1 MRQHYSVV
9 VFDLDGTLVDTAP
22 DLTTALN
29 HMLGQLGRE
38 QLPQA
43 RVLGM
48 IGRGV
53 RVLIEQGLSAT
64 GEVTPEAV
72 EEGLK
77 IFLSYYEM
85 HIADESRPYEGVE
98 ATLDSLGARG
108 VRLAI
113 CTNKPEHHT
122 RKLLTALGWSNRFA
136 SVIGGDTLPKR
147 KPDPAPLREAIRR
160 AGGGSAVLVGD
171 SMTDVETAVVANLPC
186 VVVTYGYRDRPAEDL
201 GATILIDRFE
211 QLVVGLARIA

>member
-1 MRQHYSVV
+1 MKHFSVV

-22 DLTTALN
+22 DLSAALN

-53 RVLIEQGLSAT
+53 RVLIEQGLAAT
-64 GEVTPEAV
+64 GETTPEML

-77 IFLSYYEM
+77 IFLSYYEA
-85 HIADESRPYEGVE
+85 HIADRSRPYEGVE
-98 ATLDSLGARG
+98 TTLDLLAARG

-113 CTNKPEHHT
+113 CTNKPEQPT
-122 RKLLTALGWSNRFA
+122 CKLLAALGWTGRFA
-136 SVIGGDTLPKR
+136 SVIGGDTLPER

-160 AGGGSAVLVGD
+160 VGGGPAVLVGD
-171 SMTDVETAVVANLPC
+171 SMTDVETARAAELPC
-186 VVVTYGYRDRPAEDL
+186 VVVTYGYRDRLAEEL

-211 QLVVGLARIA
+211 QLAVGPARIA

>member
-1 MRQHYSVV
+1 MKHFSVV

-22 DLTTALN
+22 DLTAALN

-53 RVLIEQGLSAT
+53 RVLIQQGVAAT
-64 GEVTPEAV
+64 GETTPEV
-72 EEGLK
+72 LEEGLK
-77 IFLSYYEM
+77 FFLSYYEA
-85 HIADESRPYEGVE
+85 HIADRSRPYEGVE
-98 ATLDSLGARG
+98 TTLDLLAARG

-113 CTNKPEHHT
+113 CTNKPEQPT
-122 RKLLTALGWSNRFA
+122 RKLLAALGWTGRFA

-160 AGGGSAVLVGD
+160 VGGGSAVLVGD
-171 SMTDVETAVVANLPC
+171 SMTDVETAKAAELPC
-186 VVVTYGYRDRPAEDL
+186 VVVTYGYRDRPAEEL

-211 QLVVGLARIA
+211 QLAVGLARIA